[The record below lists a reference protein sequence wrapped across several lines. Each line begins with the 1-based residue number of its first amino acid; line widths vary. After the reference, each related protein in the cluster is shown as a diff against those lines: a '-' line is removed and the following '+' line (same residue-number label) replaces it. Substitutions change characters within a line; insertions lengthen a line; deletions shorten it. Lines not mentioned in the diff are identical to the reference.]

1 MGKENSTKSNL
12 KGIGDNHS
20 GVLIAEQG
28 PLEGQ
33 RWNLANELTIGRAE
47 DCDIQI
53 IDRQVSRYHARVGY
67 EEREVVLEDL
77 GSKNGTYIE
86 GEPIGEKI
94 ILSDGTSFQVAMLQ
108 KFVYYVS
115 DATMPLEDVPYL
127 AEKKKKQGLILE
139 KKSRQVWVGNKEVL
153 PPLSVPQFKL
163 LELLYEQPGRVV
175 TREELIAT
183 IWENEQSDGVSD
195 QALDA
200 LIRRLRDR
208 LAKHDPDFDYI
219 VTVRGHGLRLQ
230 NRE

>member
-1 MGKENSTKSNL
+1 MGNENSSKSKINNIENN
-12 KGIGDNHS
+12 GS

-28 PLEGQ
+28 PLDGQ
-33 RWNLANELTIGRAE
+33 RWNLTNELTIGRAE

-53 IDRQVSRYHARVGY
+53 VDRQVSRYHARIGY
-67 EEREVVLEDL
+67 EDQEVILEDL

-86 GEPIGEKI
+86 GEPIENKI
-94 ILSDGTSFQVAMLQ
+94 ILSDGSSFQIAMLQ
-108 KFVYYVS
+108 KFVFYVS
-115 DATMPLEDVPYL
+115 DVTMPLEDVPYL
-127 AEKKKKQGLILE
+127 AEKKKKGLILV